1 MRIRFGHLA
10 AAALIAAGLSAG
22 VSHAQE
28 RMVEGEMAAEAVKY
42 RVNVMRAIGAHMGS
56 IGAILQ
62 GKVENKDDL
71 VAHAAALNGLAGML
85 DDVFPKGSS
94 GAPSRLK
101 AEFFEQSDQVNGII
115 NALQEASQKVADA
128 AAGGDM
134 AGVGQNLGAMGQQ
147 CGACHRAYRLPQS

>member
-1 MRIRFGHLA
+1 MRFRLGYAIAAVVLATGLA
-10 AAALIAAGLSAG
+10 AG
-22 VSHAQE
+22 VGQAQE
-28 RMVEGEMAAEAVKY
+28 RMVEGDMAAEAVKY

-71 VAHAAALNGLAGML
+71 GAHAAALNGLAMML
-85 DDVFPKGSS
+85 DDVFPKGSEA
-94 GAPSRLK
+94 GSRLK
-101 AEFFEQSDQVNGII
+101 PEFFAQSAEANGII
-115 NALQEASQKVADA
+115 KALQDAGQKMADA

-147 CGACHRAYRLPQS
+147 CGACHKAYRLPQS